1 MAKCPFAHGQTGG
14 YAAPAIAQPKVKP
27 KAKAQAQLDSAAQ
40 SAADKAKAAQKKASA
55 ASKAAKAGTA
65 LVAMHPDVL
74 TQAAADNKPADSKQ
88 GE

>member
-14 YAAPAIAQPKVKP
+14 YATPAIAQPKAQP
-27 KAKAQAQLDSAAQ
+27 KAKAQAKLDSAAQ
-40 SAADKAKAAQKKASA
+40 SAAA
-55 ASKAAKAGTA
+55 KAAKAGTA

-74 TQAAADNKPADSKQ
+74 TQAAADNKPTNSKQ